1 MGRES
6 EHIERQKAFERIAFN
21 PIKEILGITE
31 VDTTKESPDVR
42 FKYEGKEIGIE
53 IIDCYPKAF
62 DQRKQGAIRDLKKHI
77 TRVLRSKG
85 IYGLHSVNLK
95 ECLNNI
101 QRISDVRDTIVNEII
116 GLTCGKVDSKQCQYV
131 SNAKRLV
138 YTQSKE
144 IFVQVS
150 IEGMYL
156 VKTPPIEDILSCIIK
171 KNALYTTYDS
181 TLDEIWLLIYLP
193 TNENQYSIKGVPKLS
208 KVETHFKR
216 IYISDWQQNGK
227 LIYEYQ

>member
-1 MGRES
+1 M
-6 EHIERQKAFERIAFN
+6 
-21 PIKEILGITE
+21 L
-31 VDTTKESPDVR
+31 
-42 FKYEGKEIGIE
+42 
-53 IIDCYPKAF
+53 
-62 DQRKQGAIRDLKKHI
+62 
-77 TRVLRSKG
+77 KG
-85 IYGLHSVNLK
+85 IPNIISPELLK
-95 ECLNNI
+95 ILAEMGHG
-101 QRISDVRDTIVNEII
+101 DTIVI
-116 GLTCGKVDSKQCQYV
+116 GDGNFPAA

-227 LIYEYQ
+227 LIYEHQ